1 VKHFFTQ
8 LNIDKGPKKSYPA
21 LNETDPMSRGSIIRR
36 IFYSCETLKKT
47 IMSIKSTI
55 AALAA
60 SPFLLAGAA
69 FAGPYVNVE
78 SNISYPDGDYSA
90 ATTDLHIGYEGDASE
105 TVSFY
110 VQGGPAFTAVDG
122 TDGSE
127 GELSG
132 KAGINIAATDTL
144 GIYGELS
151 GITDEDSSGDDIVN
165 WGAKL
170 GAKFVF

>member
-1 VKHFFTQ
+1 
-8 LNIDKGPKKSYPA
+8 
-21 LNETDPMSRGSIIRR
+21 
-36 IFYSCETLKKT
+36 
-47 IMSIKSTI
+47 MSIKSTI
-55 AALAA
+55 AAVAA

-90 ATTDLHIGYEGDASE
+90 ATTDLHIGYEGQASE
-105 TVSFY
+105 KVAFY
-110 VQGGPAFTAVDG
+110 VQGGPAFEAVDG

-127 GELSG
+127 TQFSG
-132 KAGINIAATDTL
+132 KAGLSVAATDSL

-151 GITDEDSSGDDIVN
+151 GITDEASNGDDIVN